1 MIASVL
7 RKVTLRP
14 RPEQT
19 GLSRIGCPEAGQ
31 LPVAVG
37 RRRDLIG
44 QRGPACF
51 RELALNTPLRSL
63 VEPMV
68 ARLSRHTSLLPC
80 ELDALRDLR
89 GRVDRVRS
97 RSDFVRLGETTREAS
112 FISGGLVG
120 RFDQN
125 RKGDR
130 QVVAIYFPGDI
141 PDLHSVVMPQAS
153 AALHAFTAS
162 SLIRISHREL
172 QDAANTHAGIALA
185 LWRESALD
193 AVRVSKWVVSVGR
206 KDALSR
212 MAHLLCE
219 FACRSTGLAT
229 PGTVHFGFP
238 VTQVDLGDMLGLS
251 PVHVNRTLKS
261 LRLAN
266 LVTLDRGQ
274 VHILDWQ
281 KLARVADF
289 DSRYLFVDED
299 SRGLSKRPTAQ
310 SVEAAEWSNDLPVFV
325 P

>member
-1 MIASVL
+1 MTTSVS
-7 RKVTLRP
+7 VP
-14 RPEQT
+14 
-19 GLSRIGCPEAGQ
+19 AGN
-31 LPVAVG
+31 
-37 RRRDLIG
+37 
-44 QRGPACF
+44 

-63 VEPMV
+63 AEPIV

-80 ELDALRDLR
+80 ELDALRGLH

-97 RSDFVRLGETTREAS
+97 RSDFVRLGEFTREAS
-112 FISGGLVG
+112 FVTSGLVG

-153 AALHAFTAS
+153 SALHAFTAS
-162 SLIRISHREL
+162 SLVRISRREL
-172 QDAANTHAGIALA
+172 LDAANTHAGIAFA

-193 AVRVSKWVVSVGR
+193 AVRMSKWVVSVGR
-206 KDALSR
+206 RDALSR
-212 MAHLLCE
+212 MAHLICE

-229 PGTVHFGFP
+229 PGEVHFGFP

-266 LVTLDRGQ
+266 LIGVNRGQ
-274 VHILDWQ
+274 VHILAWQ
-281 KLARVADF
+281 KLARVAEF
-289 DSRYLFVDED
+289 DSRYLFVDENPPGTSKIP
-299 SRGLSKRPTAQ
+299 SRQ
-310 SVEAAEWSNDLPVFV
+310 SSDAIQCSNDSVNFV